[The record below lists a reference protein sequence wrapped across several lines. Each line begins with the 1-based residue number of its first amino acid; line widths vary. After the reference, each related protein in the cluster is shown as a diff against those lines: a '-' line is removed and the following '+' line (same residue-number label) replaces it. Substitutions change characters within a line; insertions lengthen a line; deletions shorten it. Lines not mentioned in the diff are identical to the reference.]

1 MSNTTKSQVNPNYQ
15 IPRNRRKKKQE
26 GGTEILTVGAGA
38 QAKYIIDIISWQR
51 DKEIIGIADVE
62 NNVKIHGKKV
72 GEVPILGS
80 LESVLSQLSKRP
92 KLVIA
97 HSDNKFKEKL
107 ANELKEKGY
116 EFESIIHPRAYISE
130 LAKIGEGVIINA
142 HATIMPFAKIGNHVM
157 IHSNVVVE
165 HDNVLEDYVN
175 LAPGVTLAGYVH
187 VKKGAY
193 IHTGALVIPNITIGA
208 HSIVGAGAAVI
219 EDVPD
224 DVTVVGVPARIV
236 ASGEDKL
243 SYGAGIKYD
252 NDNKSGGK
260 H

>member
-1 MSNTTKSQVNPNYQ
+1 M
-15 IPRNRRKKKQE
+15 
-26 GGTEILTVGAGA
+26 TEILIVGVGA
-38 QAKYIIDIISWQR
+38 QAKYVIDIISWHQ

-62 NNVKIHGKKV
+62 NNEEIHGKKV

-80 LESVLSQLSKRP
+80 LDSVLSQVDKRP

-97 HSDNKFKEKL
+97 HSDNKLKEKL

-130 LAKIGEGVIINA
+130 LATIGEGAIINA
-142 HATIMPFAKIGNHVM
+142 HAAVMPFAKIGNHVM

-175 LAPGVTLAGYVH
+175 LAPGVTLAGYVY

-193 IHTGALVIPNITIGA
+193 IHTGASVIPNITIGV
-208 HSIVGAGAAVI
+208 HSIVGAGAVVI
-219 EDVPD
+219 EDVPH
-224 DVTVVGVPARIV
+224 DVTVVGTPAKVV
-236 ASGEDKL
+236 ASEEKGT
-243 SYGAGIKYD
+243 YQ
-252 NDNKSGGK
+252 
-260 H
+260 